1 MKQPTYRLFPLV
13 AAAALF
19 LMAVSGC
26 TGQNYAVDLARMDAQ
41 IQGGLAA
48 ASDALDTTNDA
59 LEAVQ
64 AQVEAADADGDGAI
78 SWGELIG
85 AGLASAAAAFLGTNG
100 YRAATAEGRY
110 AKKIGQAKALADATK
125 G

>member
-1 MKQPTYRLFPLV
+1 MKQPTYRMIPLAV
-13 AAAALF
+13 AAALF
-19 LMAVSGC
+19 LMAVCGC
-26 TGQNYAVDLARMDAQ
+26 TAQQYGEVDRALDAIDRVNADLDAAMAATEAGLDELQAQ
-41 IQGGLAA
+41 I
-48 ASDALDTTNDA
+48 
-59 LEAVQ
+59 
-64 AQVEAADADGDGAI
+64 EAADANGDGAI

-125 G
+125 P